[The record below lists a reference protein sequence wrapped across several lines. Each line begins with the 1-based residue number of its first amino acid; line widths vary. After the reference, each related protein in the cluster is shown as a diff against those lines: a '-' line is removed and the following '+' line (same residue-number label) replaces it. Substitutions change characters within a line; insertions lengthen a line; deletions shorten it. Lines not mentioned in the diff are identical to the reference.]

1 MFALSR
7 TRLTTLL
14 LAVVVALPSA
24 AFADAMTQTK
34 SSQAEMS
41 PEQALQLLKDGHQRF
56 LDGEMLERDLHAQV
70 KATASGQYPF
80 GVVLS
85 CVDSRVPVEYV
96 FDQGIGDVFV
106 GRVAGNYVETDLLGS
121 MEFATAAA
129 GSKLILVLGHSSCG
143 AVKGAIDHV
152 QLSNLTHTLS
162 NIAPAMYMVEGFE
175 GERTSANKDFVD
187 AVVEANVRR
196 NVQAVQDRSAVM
208 KGLVDEGKLLVV
220 GAVYDLETGK
230 VNWLD

>member
-1 MFALSR
+1 MIPA
-7 TRLTTLL
+7 TLL
-14 LAVVVALPSA
+14 ALILAVPTV
-24 AFADAMTQTK
+24 AFADAVTQTK
-34 SSQAEMS
+34 ETQAAMTPAE
-41 PEQALQLLKDGHQRF
+41 ALQMLKDGHERF
-56 LDGEMLERDLHAQV
+56 VKGEMLERDLHAQV
-70 KATASGQYPF
+70 KATAKGQYPF

-85 CVDSRVPVEYV
+85 CVDSRVPVEMV
-96 FDQGIGDVFV
+96 FDQGIGDLFV

-129 GSKLILVLGHSSCG
+129 GSKLIVVLGHSACG

-175 GERTSANKDFVD
+175 GERTSANKEFVD

-196 NVQAVQDRSAVM
+196 NVQMVHDRSAVM
-208 KGLVDEGKLLVV
+208 QGLVEEGKLMVV
-220 GAVYDLETGK
+220 GGVYDLETGTIE
-230 VNWLD
+230 WLDDAHASR

>member
-14 LAVVVALPSA
+14 LAVVIALPSA

-34 SSQAEMS
+34 SSQAEMT
-41 PEQALQLLKDGHQRF
+41 PEQALQHLKDGHQRF
-56 LDGEMLERDLHAQV
+56 LDGEMIERDLHAQV

-196 NVQAVQDRSAVM
+196 NVQAVHDRSAVM

-230 VNWLD
+230 VKWLD